1 LRKKGKKHI
10 KTSDKIEK
18 TDIKST
24 SDKIEKTDIKSAK
37 VKNNQIIPWIVFL
50 FSISIVLIS
59 FTSVVFP
66 ALILTSDTLKIPGID
81 SVTPE
86 PFETGV
92 WSVGVII
99 SSIVTLGLAF
109 FYFKNKLPE
118 FLSSLFSKLFKF
130 EISKKIA
137 FITLLVLSKKIAF
150 ITLLVLLI
158 IYISASSA
166 ELSTQEIFEDY
177 AGVKNRIDSWSPDQ
191 IMNSFEP
198 HVRFFFIKS
207 SIVMFG
213 NDRVIPLLAS
223 VSLLIVTYFLT
234 KTITQKRFAG
244 IVSVVILMQ
253 SNVFLIYDTTVS
265 YTNFWILFYLLSLYL
280 VYRFWP
286 LSPVSYLLSI
296 PSKALTAAFLPMSL
310 YFILR
315 SNISKKQK
323 MITAG
328 ITAGIIFAGGA
339 ASIAGFSATQGT
351 EEEFDAKDFWMG
363 FTSFSYQLRFDGL
376 VMLFMIPLM
385 VGLFLIS
392 RSGIK
397 HGESIMV
404 FISGM
409 LLIAPILT
417 GFTNQTNQP
426 YRFVPL
432 VVFFAIGVGV
442 LLSKRQA

>member
-1 LRKKGKKHI
+1 MRKKAKKNI
-10 KTSDKIEK
+10 ETPDKVEK
-18 TDIKST
+18 TEIKST
-24 SDKIEKTDIKSAK
+24 IVKT
-37 VKNNQIIPWIVFL
+37 NQIIPWIVFI

-59 FTSVVFP
+59 FISVMFP
-66 ALILTSDTLKIPGID
+66 ALILVSDTVNIPGID
-81 SVTPE
+81 PVTPE
-86 PFETGV
+86 PYETGV

-99 SSIVTLGLAF
+99 SSVITFGLVF
-109 FYFKNKLPE
+109 LYFKNKLPQ
-118 FLSSLFSKLFKF
+118 FLSSLFAKLFTF

-137 FITLLVLSKKIAF
+137 FITLLVL
-150 ITLLVLLI
+150 LV

-166 ELSTQEIFEDY
+166 ELSSQEIFEDY
-177 AGVKNRIDSWSPDQ
+177 AGVKNRVDNWSPDQ

-198 HVRFFFIKS
+198 HVKYFFLKS
-207 SIVMFG
+207 STILFG
-213 NDRVIPLLAS
+213 NDRIIPLIAS
-223 VSLLIVTYFLT
+223 AALLVVTYFLT

-296 PSKALTAAFLPMSL
+296 PSKALTAAFLPMSI

-328 ITAGIIFAGGA
+328 ITAGIILAGGI
-339 ASIAGFSATQGT
+339 ASLGGFSTTQET
-351 EEEFDAKDFWMG
+351 EEEFDAKEFWMG

-385 VGLFLIS
+385 VGLFLVS

>member
-1 LRKKGKKHI
+1 VRKKRKKN
-10 KTSDKIEK
+10 IE
-18 TDIKST
+18 T

-118 FLSSLFSKLFKF
+118 FLSSLFSKLFSF
-130 EISKKIA
+130 EI
-137 FITLLVLSKKIAF
+137 SKKIAF

-166 ELSTQEIFEDY
+166 ELSSQEIFEDY
-177 AGVKNRIDSWSPDQ
+177 PGVKNRIDSWSPDQ
-191 IMNSFEP
+191 IINSFEP
-198 HVRFFFIKS
+198 HVRFFFIKA
-207 SIVMFG
+207 SIVLFG

-223 VSLLIVTYFLT
+223 VSLLLVTYFLT

-286 LSPVSYLLSI
+286 LSPASYLLSI

-315 SNISKKQK
+315 SNISRKQK
-323 MITAG
+323 MLTAG
-328 ITAGIIFAGGA
+328 ITAGIILAGGA
-339 ASIAGFSATQGT
+339 ASI
-351 EEEFDAKDFWMG
+351 
-363 FTSFSYQLRFDGL
+363 
-376 VMLFMIPLM
+376 
-385 VGLFLIS
+385 
-392 RSGIK
+392 
-397 HGESIMV
+397 
-404 FISGM
+404 
-409 LLIAPILT
+409 
-417 GFTNQTNQP
+417 
-426 YRFVPL
+426 
-432 VVFFAIGVGV
+432 
-442 LLSKRQA
+442 

>member
-1 LRKKGKKHI
+1 MRKKAKKDI
-10 KTSDKIEK
+10 ESSDKIEK
-18 TDIKST
+18 TDIEST
-24 SDKIEKTDIKSAK
+24 K
-37 VKNNQIIPWIVFL
+37 VKNNQIIPWIVFV

-59 FTSVVFP
+59 FTSVMFP
-66 ALILTSDTLKIPGID
+66 ALILVSDTLNIPGID

-86 PFETGV
+86 PYETGV
-92 WSVGVII
+92 WSGGVII
-99 SSIVTLGLAF
+99 ISIITFGLTF
-109 FYFKNKLPE
+109 LYFKNKLPS
-118 FLSSLFSKLFKF
+118 FLSSLFAKIFTF
-130 EISKKIA
+130 EISKKSA
-137 FITLLVLSKKIAF
+137 FIVLLG
-150 ITLLVLLI
+150 LLI

-166 ELSTQEIFEDY
+166 ELSSQEIFEDY
-177 AGVKNRIDSWSPDQ
+177 TGVKNRLDDWSPDQ
-191 IMNSFEP
+191 MMNSFEP
-198 HVRFFFIKS
+198 HVRYFFLKS
-207 SIVMFG
+207 STVLFG

-223 VSLLIVTYFLT
+223 AALLVVTYFFT

-253 SNVFLIYDTTVS
+253 SNLFLIYDTTVS

-296 PSKALTAAFLPMSL
+296 PSKALTAAFLPMSI

-315 SNISKKQK
+315 SNISRKQK
-323 MITAG
+323 IITAG
-328 ITAGIIFAGGA
+328 ITGGIILAGGL
-339 ASIAGFSATQGT
+339 ASFGGFSATQET
-351 EEEFDAKDFWMG
+351 EEEFDSKEFWMG

-376 VMLFMIPLM
+376 VLLFMIPLM
-385 VGLFLIS
+385 VGLFLVS

-409 LLIAPILT
+409 LLLAPILT

>member
-1 LRKKGKKHI
+1 MKNYSLLRF
-10 KTSDKIEK
+10 
-18 TDIKST
+18 
-24 SDKIEKTDIKSAK
+24 
-37 VKNNQIIPWIVFL
+37 Q
-50 FSISIVLIS
+50 
-59 FTSVVFP
+59 
-66 ALILTSDTLKIPGID
+66 
-81 SVTPE
+81 
-86 PFETGV
+86 
-92 WSVGVII
+92 
-99 SSIVTLGLAF
+99 
-109 FYFKNKLPE
+109 
-118 FLSSLFSKLFKF
+118 
-130 EISKKIA
+130 
-137 FITLLVLSKKIAF
+137 KKIAF

-166 ELSTQEIFEDY
+166 ELSSQEIFEDY
-177 AGVKNRIDSWSPDQ
+177 AGVKNRLDSWSPDQ

-385 VGLFLIS
+385 VGLFLVS

-442 LLSKRQA
+442 LLSKKQA

>member
-1 LRKKGKKHI
+1 VRKKRKKNI
-10 KTSDKIEK
+10 ETSDKIEK

-24 SDKIEKTDIKSAK
+24 SDKIEKTDFQSTK

-59 FTSVVFP
+59 FTSVMFP

-118 FLSSLFSKLFKF
+118 FLSTLFSKLFSF
-130 EISKKIA
+130 EI
-137 FITLLVLSKKIAF
+137 SKKIAF

-166 ELSTQEIFEDY
+166 ELSSQEIFEDY
-177 AGVKNRIDSWSPDQ
+177 AGVKNRLDSWSPDQ

-198 HVRFFFIKS
+198 HVRSFFLKAS
-207 SIVMFG
+207 TVLFG

-223 VSLLIVTYFLT
+223 VSLIIVTYFLT

-244 IVSVVILMQ
+244 IISVVILMQ
-253 SNVFLIYDTTVS
+253 SNLFLIYDTTVS

-315 SNISKKQK
+315 SNISRKQK
-323 MITAG
+323 IITAG
-328 ITAGIIFAGGA
+328 ITAGIILAGGA
-339 ASIAGFSATQGT
+339 ASIVGFSATQGT

-385 VGLFLIS
+385 VGLFLVS
-392 RSGIK
+392 KSGIK

>member
-1 LRKKGKKHI
+1 MRKKEKK
-10 KTSDKIEK
+10 KFETSDKIEK
-18 TDIKST
+18 TEIEST
-24 SDKIEKTDIKSAK
+24 KE
-37 VKNNQIIPWIVFL
+37 KNNSIIPLIVFL

-59 FTSVVFP
+59 FISVLFP
-66 ALILTSDTLKIPGID
+66 ALILVSDTVKIPGVD
-81 SVTPE
+81 PVTPD
-86 PFETGV
+86 PFEIGV
-92 WSVGVII
+92 WSGGVIM
-99 SSIVTLGLAF
+99 SSIIIFGLAF
-109 FYFKNKLPE
+109 LYFKNKLPN
-118 FLSSLFSKLFKF
+118 FLSSLFSKLFTF
-130 EISKKIA
+130 EISKKSA
-137 FITLLVLSKKIAF
+137 FIALLI
-150 ITLLVLLI
+150 LLI
-158 IYISASSA
+158 IYISASST
-166 ELSTQEIFEDY
+166 ELSSQESFEDY
-177 AGVKNRIDSWSPDQ
+177 AGVKNRLDSWSPEQ
-191 IMNSFEP
+191 MINSFEP
-198 HVRFFFIKS
+198 HVRYFFLKASTVI
-207 SIVMFG
+207 FG

-223 VSLLIVTYFLT
+223 VSLLLVTYFLT

-265 YTNFWILFYLLSLYL
+265 YTNFWILFYVLSLYL

-296 PSKALTAAFLPMSL
+296 PSKALTVAFLPMSI

-315 SNISKKQK
+315 SDISRKQK
-323 MITAG
+323 MIVVG
-328 ITAGIIFAGGA
+328 ITAGIIVSGGI
-339 ASIAGFSATQGT
+339 ASIGGFSSTAGT
-351 EEEFDAKDFWMG
+351 EEEFNAKEFWMG

-385 VGLFLIS
+385 VGLFLVS

-404 FISGM
+404 FISGI